1 MAAGF
6 NCQLSFDPL
15 LAAKPSPPPP
25 SPSPPPFVGAFDC
38 ASYPAPL
45 QTVKED
51 GTYHLMELHVP
62 TGSYESL
69 FTFDAKYSYINAA
82 AYNTV
87 DDIAYGKFTVG
98 SGGSATDY
106 LCKFSANPAA
116 APTECLC
123 VLQAAGQGGVTTS
136 PMGEINAGAFY
147 EDTLYVS
154 KSGKSVYAVTGVS
167 SITPT
172 IPDLSECGGSWEDV
186 VKSIEIDISSLK
198 LQKADLAAQFG
209 WDQWE
214 VAGGADQCYLKTYTL
229 GEGSDFVSTWSP
241 MASNSYLDIVTLR
254 AYGATYI
261 VALGTEDAT
270 VLIIKLSSPG
280 VYAGFAFARP
290 VIDWAGAKT
299 TNAAGV
305 AGFSGFGAAFKY
317 GDELYFAANSGVGVM
332 KVDLDDLQDEIA
344 RCDQVEN
351 AWTSTHVCGL
361 LAGHTVKLTRQ
372 SPSLSV
378 AVNDGFN
385 CETEPDAFPD
395 RPTGGCAWSQAMQ
408 VLKESGEPSYY
419 KIVALDVALRTYEE
433 IARFA
438 TSHAPLGEIETI
450 NAVGY
455 NLVDHKGV

>member
-82 AYNTV
+82 AYNTA

-172 IPDLSECGGSWEDV
+172 IPDLSVCGGSWEDV
-186 VKSIEIDISSLK
+186 V
-198 LQKADLAAQFG
+198 
-209 WDQWE
+209 
-214 VAGGADQCYLKTYTL
+214 
-229 GEGSDFVSTWSP
+229 
-241 MASNSYLDIVTLR
+241 
-254 AYGATYI
+254 
-261 VALGTEDAT
+261 
-270 VLIIKLSSPG
+270 
-280 VYAGFAFARP
+280 
-290 VIDWAGAKT
+290 
-299 TNAAGV
+299 
-305 AGFSGFGAAFKY
+305 
-317 GDELYFAANSGVGVM
+317 
-332 KVDLDDLQDEIA
+332 
-344 RCDQVEN
+344 
-351 AWTSTHVCGL
+351 
-361 LAGHTVKLTRQ
+361 
-372 SPSLSV
+372 
-378 AVNDGFN
+378 
-385 CETEPDAFPD
+385 
-395 RPTGGCAWSQAMQ
+395 
-408 VLKESGEPSYY
+408 ES
-419 KIVALDVALRTYEE
+419 
-433 IARFA
+433 
-438 TSHAPLGEIETI
+438 
-450 NAVGY
+450 
-455 NLVDHKGV
+455 